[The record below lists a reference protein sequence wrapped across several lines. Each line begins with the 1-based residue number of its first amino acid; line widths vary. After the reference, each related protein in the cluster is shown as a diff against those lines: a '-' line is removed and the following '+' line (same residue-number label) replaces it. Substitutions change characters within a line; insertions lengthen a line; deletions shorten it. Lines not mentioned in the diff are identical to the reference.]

1 MIYTRLFYDDTTL
14 NYKTCKKK
22 NTLSYKTNEFIPGPL
37 PHPPPSYCV
46 FTKGTNLSVFG
57 TTYFNNWNPEPIHV
71 SVGLT
76 VTDLSGNMCTHI
88 GPPQRIFSD
97 IARRPMSCKH
107 LTLA

>member
-1 MIYTRLFYDDTTL
+1 MTATQYLGESF
-14 NYKTCKKK
+14 
-22 NTLSYKTNEFIPGPL
+22 
-37 PHPPPSYCV
+37 
-46 FTKGTNLSVFG
+46 
-57 TTYFNNWNPEPIHV
+57 PEPIHV

-88 GPPQRIFSD
+88 SPPQRIFSD